1 MVMIDNPLRSRTFK
15 RTNKSNA
22 PYSLRKDHF
31 LYYFIHEAIPTKIAA
46 TSTTTIQSMIQID
59 SNLTDTSDNNDLNNQ
74 VLAKPLRHSFNQY
87 NKNIP
92 PTIIL
97 QRLRTILSFINPQQ
111 NSLRTNSRSNFSTN
125 NINKNT
131 VGGSRSNSSAWSVSN
146 AIPTKIAAT
155 STTTIQSMI
164 QIDSNLT
171 DTSDNNDLNNQVLAK
186 PLRHSFNQYN
196 KNIPPTI
203 ILQRLRT
210 ILSFINPQQNSL
222 RTNSRSN
229 FSTNNINK
237 NTVGGSRSN
246 SSAWSVSNDVLLVE
260 ELDIMQIP
268 VLIKDFTL

>member
-97 QRLRTILSFINPQQ
+97 QRLHTILSFINPQQ

-146 AIPTKIAAT
+146 GEISKPQALVVWDLLFGEFSWKGVTDIGIFFNEFDIEARLMNEWIIVMLILQWVLTAQQFKENRKTK
-155 STTTIQSMI
+155 SSLM
-164 QIDSNLT
+164 
-171 DTSDNNDLNNQVLAK
+171 SDNQ
-186 PLRHSFNQYN
+186 
-196 KNIPPTI
+196 I
-203 ILQRLRT
+203 
-210 ILSFINPQQNSL
+210 
-222 RTNSRSN
+222 
-229 FSTNNINK
+229 
-237 NTVGGSRSN
+237 
-246 SSAWSVSNDVLLVE
+246 
-260 ELDIMQIP
+260 ELDYYDDDDYCDDVMLMTMMMVMMTVMTMTMIMMMIM
-268 VLIKDFTL
+268 IE